1 MKFKDEL
8 KIVGFP
14 YFISLTFWI
23 AFGIMAAYWVLYF
36 ADIGL
41 SFTQIGLIFI
51 ANSIAMF
58 LFEIPTG
65 AVAVTFGRKVSVG
78 LAYLTAGGAYL
89 AMLLSGA
96 NFWLLFCFHFIAGI
110 GWTMESGAFE
120 AWFVDTVK
128 HKKKSKHLHHLMG
141 RWRSMGSI
149 GFIIGPF
156 IGATLIGYG
165 YDKALL
171 ATSLLTICLGL
182 TILIFGKEIYFKKQK
197 THIKENI
204 KSTIKNAK
212 FAINYA
218 KKHSTIILLTII
230 SFLFIL
236 GTTLVYSSYQPHVV
250 NMGIKPSYIGYALSI
265 AGILMAIQLNYSKK
279 IKDFFGSNKRSLI
292 VISSLFV
299 LAGITMGLTKYI
311 PLLFI
316 AMILYAGFYDMA
328 GNQAPAF
335 REILNKVIP
344 SKHRASILSVSAWVG
359 ALGFILGDLSFGLIA
374 DTLGPRTG
382 VLTGVGIILLAVLLY
397 FKLPKE

>member
-8 KIVGFP
+8 KIVGFQ
-14 YFISLTFWI
+14 YFISLVFWI

-51 ANSIAMF
+51 ASSIAMF

-65 AVAVTFGRKVSVG
+65 AIADTFGRKVSVG
-78 LAYLTAGGAYL
+78 LSYLIVGSAFF
-89 AMLLSGA
+89 AMLISGA
-96 NFWLLFCFHFIAGI
+96 NFWILICFNFIAGI

-120 AWFVDTVK
+120 AWFVDSVK

-141 RWRSMGSI
+141 RWRSMGSV

-156 IGATLIGYG
+156 IGAILIGYG

-171 ATSLLTICLGL
+171 ATSLLTICLGI

-204 KSTIKNAK
+204 KKSINNAK

-230 SFLFIL
+230 SFLFLL
-236 GTTLVYSSYQPHVV
+236 GTTIVYSSYQPHVV
-250 NMGIKPSYIGYALSI
+250 NMGIQPSYIGYALSI

-279 IKDFFGSNKRSLI
+279 IKDFFGGNKRSLI

-299 LAGITMGLTKYI
+299 LAGITIGLAKYL

-344 SKHRASILSVSAWVG
+344 SKHRASILSVV
-359 ALGFILGDLSFGLIA
+359 ALAGSIGFILGDLSFGLIS
-374 DTLGPRTG
+374 DHLGPQTG
-382 VLTGVGIILLAVLLY
+382 VLTGAGVLILTVLLY
-397 FKLPKE
+397 FKLPKN

>member
-8 KIVGFP
+8 KIVGFQ
-14 YFISLTFWI
+14 YFVSLFFWI

-36 ADIGL
+36 VDIGL

-65 AVAVTFGRKVSVG
+65 AIADTFGRKVSVG
-78 LAYLTAGGAYL
+78 LAYLTAGLAYL

-96 NFWLLFCFHFIAGI
+96 NFWLLFLFHFIAGI

-120 AWFVDTVK
+120 AWFIDTVK
-128 HKKKSKHLHHLMG
+128 HKKKTKHLHQLMG
-141 RWRSMGSI
+141 RWGSMGNV

-156 IGATLIGYG
+156 IGATLIAYG

-171 ATSLLTICLGL
+171 ATSLLSICLGI
-182 TILIFGKEIYFKKQK
+182 TILIFGKEHYFKKEK

-204 KSTIKNAK
+204 KTSIKNAK

-218 KKHSTIILLTII
+218 KKHSTVILLTII
-230 SFLFIL
+230 GFLFIL
-236 GTTLVYSSYQPHVV
+236 GSTLIYSSYQPHVV
-250 NMGIKPSYIGYALSI
+250 NMGIQPAYIGYALSI
-265 AGILMAIQLNYSKK
+265 AGILLVIQLNYSKQ
-279 IKDFFGSNKRSLI
+279 IKDFFGSNKISLI
-292 VISSLFV
+292 AIGSLFV
-299 LAGITMGLTKYI
+299 LAVIGVGLIKYL

-316 AMILYAGFYDMA
+316 AMIGYTAFYDLA
-328 GNQAPAF
+328 GNQAPSF

-344 SKHRASILSVSAWVG
+344 SKHRASILSVTAWVG
-359 ALGFILGDLSFGLIA
+359 SLGFILGDLSFGIIG
-374 DTLGPRTG
+374 DTLGPKTG
-382 VLTGVGIILLAVLLY
+382 VLIGAGIIMLAVLLY

>member
-8 KIVGFP
+8 KIVGFQ
-14 YFISLTFWI
+14 YFASLVFWI

-65 AVAVTFGRKVSVG
+65 AIADTFGRKVSVG
-78 LAYLTAGGAYL
+78 LAYLTAGLAYL

-96 NFWLLFCFHFIAGI
+96 NFWLLFVFHFIAGI

-120 AWFVDTVK
+120 AWFVDSVR
-128 HKKKSKHLHHLMG
+128 HKKKSKHLHKLMG
-141 RWRSMGSI
+141 RWGSIGNI

-156 IGATLIGYG
+156 IGAILVGYG

-171 ATSLLTICLGL
+171 ATSLISICLGI
-182 TILIFGKEIYFKKQK
+182 TILIFGKEYYFKEEKRNL
-197 THIKENI
+197 KENI
-204 KSTIKNAK
+204 KNSIKNAK

-218 KKHSTIILLTII
+218 RKNSTIILLTII
-230 SFLFIL
+230 CFLFVL
-236 GTTLVYSSYQPHVV
+236 GTTLVYASYQPHVV
-250 NMGIKPSYIGYALSI
+250 NIGIKPSYIGYALSI
-265 AGILMAIQLNYSKK
+265 AGILLVIQLNYSQQ
-279 IKDFFGSNKRSLI
+279 IKDFFGSNKKSLI
-292 VISSLFV
+292 VIGSLFV
-299 LAGITMGLTKYI
+299 LAIIGVGLIKYL

-316 AMILYAGFYDMA
+316 AMICYTAFYDMG

-335 REILNKVIP
+335 REIINKVIP
-344 SKHRASILSVSAWVG
+344 SKHRASILSVTAWIAGIG
-359 ALGFILGDLSFGLIA
+359 AITGDLSFGLIA
-374 DTLGPRTG
+374 DTLGPQIG
-382 VLTGVGIILLAVLLY
+382 VLIGAGIILLAVLLY